1 MSSDDAVFEWIM
13 SDIKEVIKNI
23 DKRIGKSEKER
34 AEMIVDYF
42 FSLERN
48 PESFELHG
56 GAHDDLINKMINGTA
71 KGDEIYIF
79 SVLLDSGL
87 IDNDDLNRVY
97 NNHLNSFKDG
107 LTNEENDIINHPD
120 HYTDGPIECFDL
132 ICAME
137 GHERAKGFAI
147 GNCWKYLYRHGRKGK
162 DAEDI
167 RKMIKYA
174 QFYLQLLEADERDID
189 AEDDNA

>member
-1 MSSDDAVFEWIM
+1 MNSYDAVFDWVM
-13 SDIKEVIKNI
+13 ADIKETIENVYQHTN
-23 DKRIGKSEKER
+23 KSEKER

-42 FSLERN
+42 LNLKVDPEAFER
-48 PESFELHG
+48 HG
-56 GAHDDLINKMINGTA
+56 GAFDDLINKMIEGTA

-87 IDNDDLNRVY
+87 IDKDDLNRVY
-97 NNHLNSFKDG
+97 DTCVNSYKDD
-107 LTNEENDIINHPD
+107 LTDEENDIIDNPA

-174 QFYLQLLEADERDID
+174 QFYLQLLEKDEENVD

>member
-1 MSSDDAVFEWIM
+1 MSNDNAVFDWVMAE
-13 SDIKEVIKNI
+13 IKEIMENVNQCN
-23 DKRIGKSEKER
+23 GKSEKER

-48 PESFELHG
+48 PEAFERHG
-56 GAHDDLINKMINGTA
+56 GAHDDLINKMIDGTA

-87 IDNDDLNRVY
+87 IDNEDLNRVY
-97 NNHLNSFKDG
+97 DKHVNSYKDD
-107 LTNEENDIINHPD
+107 LTDEENDIINNPA

-132 ICAME
+132 ICCME

-174 QFYLQLLEADERDID
+174 QFYLQLLEADERDVD